1 MVDRN
6 RLAQLIKLEEEE
18 FDRLHPTS
26 KTIYINKLL
35 ISLLSGVPSD
45 YFKTFYKLTKKIL
58 ISLKK

>member
-26 KTIYINKLL
+26 KQLHKQASN
-35 ISLLSGVPSD
+35 SLLSGVPSD